1 MNFFDGI
8 NPPKSGEIFQKLYES
23 KDILI
28 EKIVSSNKQDGK
40 VSYNQDHD
48 EWVMLLEGEAILEIG
63 DEEKSLKRGDFLLIS
78 KNTPHRVLQTKE
90 GTLWFCVHI
99 KS

>member
-1 MNFFDGI
+1 MNFFEDI
-8 NPPKSGEIFQKLYES
+8 EPPKDGEIFQKLFES

-28 EKIVSSNKQDGK
+28 EKIISSNKQDGK
-40 VSYNQDHD
+40 LYNQNHD
-48 EWVMLLEGEAILEIG
+48 EWVMLVEGEAILELG
-63 DEEKSLKRGDFLLIS
+63 DEKKSLKKGDFLLIC

-90 GTLWFCVHI
+90 GTLWFCVHM